1 VKLGEYNLLKIDRI
15 TQPGAYLLDEEG
27 NDVLLPTKYLEGLQV
42 GDDINVFIYK
52 DSEGRIIATTRT
64 PALTVNQFGFLNI
77 AEVNQFGAFAEWGVE
92 KHLLI
97 PFREQPKRLEEGKK
111 YFIYMYIDNATERL
125 VGTTRIGSFM
135 HPADDSI
142 VENQAVDII
151 AWEYT
156 NLGLKVLV
164 NHRFQG
170 LVFANDIH
178 QKIRIGTT
186 LKGFVK
192 KIREDGKLDIVLLQ
206 PGYDKID
213 GLARK
218 FLALLYE
225 NDGFIDLTDK
235 SSPEEIKQ
243 QTNWSKKVFKQ
254 VVGNLYKQRL
264 IQLHEN
270 GISSVEDQH

>member
-1 VKLGEYNLLKIDRI
+1 MKLGEYNLLKIDRI

>member
-1 VKLGEYNLLKIDRI
+1 MKLGEYNLLKIDRI

-97 PFREQPKRLEEGKK
+97 PFREQSKRLEEGKK